1 MVLINKHFF
10 SHKYDYRNE
19 WLNLIQI
26 LSQPVEQDNLQK
38 RTIKAVANIF
48 GCPGGALWQ
57 RQQQLYIPS
66 CESRCPLPSDAI
78 QTVDSPFV
86 HALRDKEWVFEAIGP
101 QSTKYPENLLL
112 PKWAND
118 IKDLWIVLPLL
129 NENDLLGFMC
139 LQKPAEKIQPL
150 SWEDLDL
157 LKTVGRQIASYLA
170 RHEASEQLSQSR
182 QFDTYNKLTAF
193 IMHDLKNLIAQQ
205 ALVVQNA
212 AKHKN
217 NPEFFEDAIGT
228 IDNSVNRM
236 SSLLTK
242 LQSQSRSINQTI
254 PLGKVIREAIKK
266 CQYDYPQPQFSS
278 SGVEKIEV
286 NADIDTFTM
295 VLTHLI
301 KNAQE
306 ATPNNGEIK
315 IHLSSDDDRASIAI
329 TDTGSGMSESFIR
342 QRLFKPFE
350 TTKSGKGMG
359 IGVFQAREYIH
370 SLQGEL
376 SVSSQLNKGSIFN
389 IALPLLEI
397 SDY

>member
-1 MVLINKHFF
+1 
-10 SHKYDYRNE
+10 
-19 WLNLIQI
+19 
-26 LSQPVEQDNLQK
+26 
-38 RTIKAVANIF
+38 
-48 GCPGGALWQ
+48 
-57 RQQQLYIPS
+57 
-66 CESRCPLPSDAI
+66 
-78 QTVDSPFV
+78 
-86 HALRDKEWVFEAIGP
+86 
-101 QSTKYPENLLL
+101 
-112 PKWAND
+112 
-118 IKDLWIVLPLL
+118 
-129 NENDLLGFMC
+129 
-139 LQKPAEKIQPL
+139 
-150 SWEDLDL
+150 
-157 LKTVGRQIASYLA
+157 
-170 RHEASEQLSQSR
+170 
-182 QFDTYNKLTAF
+182 
-193 IMHDLKNLIAQQ
+193 
-205 ALVVQNA
+205 
-212 AKHKN
+212 
-217 NPEFFEDAIGT
+217 
-228 IDNSVNRM
+228 M

-266 CQYDYPQPQFSS
+266 CRYDYPQPQFSS

-306 ATPNNGEIK
+306 ATPNNGEVK
-315 IHLSSDDDRASIAI
+315 IHLSSHDDRASIAI
-329 TDTGSGMSESFIR
+329 SDTGSGMSESFIR